1 MKTLAQ
7 LIAATVATALLAG
20 CSVVPTGPGYG
31 YGHRHGHYHR
41 Y

>member
-1 MKTLAQ
+1 MKTLAK
-7 LIAATVATALLAG
+7 LIAATVAAALLAG
-20 CSVVPTGPGYG
+20 CIVVPTGPGYG